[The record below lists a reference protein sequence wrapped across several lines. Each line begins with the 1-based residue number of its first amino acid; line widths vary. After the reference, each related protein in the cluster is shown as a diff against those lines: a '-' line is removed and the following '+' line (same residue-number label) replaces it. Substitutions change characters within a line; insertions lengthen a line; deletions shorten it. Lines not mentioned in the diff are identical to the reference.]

1 MGMLN
6 KTVYK
11 PKIVQSDDESNNE
24 WDDDENENDFIDV
37 EEDDDYSD
45 LDRDSKSRSRI
56 SNLSEKNRIK
66 QEPVWHQ
73 SESKKK
79 KTSADRLF
87 GHLLED
93 ANDDKM
99 EYTADP

>member
-37 EEDDDYSD
+37 
-45 LDRDSKSRSRI
+45 
-56 SNLSEKNRIK
+56 
-66 QEPVWHQ
+66 
-73 SESKKK
+73 
-79 KTSADRLF
+79 
-87 GHLLED
+87 
-93 ANDDKM
+93 
-99 EYTADP
+99 